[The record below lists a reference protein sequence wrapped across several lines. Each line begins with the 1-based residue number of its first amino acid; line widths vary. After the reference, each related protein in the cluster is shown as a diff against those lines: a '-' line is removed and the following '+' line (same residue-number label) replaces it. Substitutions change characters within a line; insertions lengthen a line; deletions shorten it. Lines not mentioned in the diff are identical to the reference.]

1 MRGEVMTKY
10 YLSQART
17 QYFTLEVE
25 AGSEEEALKIAQT
38 SNDWD
43 PDLNDCES
51 QIEIVQDWKN

>member
-1 MRGEVMTKY
+1 MTKY

-17 QYFTLEVE
+17 QYFTLEIE
-25 AGSEEEALKIAQT
+25 AGSEEEALKIAET
-38 SNDWD
+38 SNDWE